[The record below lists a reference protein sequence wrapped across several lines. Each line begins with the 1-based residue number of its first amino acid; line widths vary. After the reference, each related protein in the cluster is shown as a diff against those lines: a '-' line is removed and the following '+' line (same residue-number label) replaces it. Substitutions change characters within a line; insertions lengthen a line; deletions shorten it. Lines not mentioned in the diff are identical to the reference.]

1 MSCTSIKPAFK
12 IITEV
17 GLKRYS
23 EIKDINSIK
32 IGCVTSGRGG
42 GVWCQ
47 TGYITFKFHCFTVHF
62 NSMNFTY
69 QLMHFYI

>member
-42 GVWCQ
+42 GVY
-47 TGYITFKFHCFTVHF
+47 GVKLGILLSNFTV
-62 NSMNFTY
+62 SPCILI
-69 QLMHFYI
+69 Q